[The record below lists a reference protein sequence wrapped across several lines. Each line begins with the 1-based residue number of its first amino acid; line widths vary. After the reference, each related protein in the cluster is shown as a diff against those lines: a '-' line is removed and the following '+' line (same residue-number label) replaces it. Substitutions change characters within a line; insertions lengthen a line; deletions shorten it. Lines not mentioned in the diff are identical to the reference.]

1 MVIINIIGAI
11 NIASF
16 FVEIFMIIKTIMKND
31 DEYSYYLRN
40 INDPPEKLYCLGNTE
55 LLRERC
61 ISIVGTRKST
71 PKGDYIAKTISQ
83 NLSKQGYVIVS
94 GLAMGI
100 DRQAHLG
107 AIKNN
112 CRTICVLGSG
122 FKNLYPKENYELF
135 NYIITN
141 GGLAISEYG
150 PNEKATPDK
159 FPMRNRIISGL
170 SESII
175 VVEAGLKSG
184 SLITAELGME
194 QGRSIYA
201 IPGDIFSKNHKGT
214 NWLIL
219 NGATPLISIEK
230 NIYL

>member
-1 MVIINIIGAI
+1 MN
-11 NIASF
+11 
-16 FVEIFMIIKTIMKND
+16 IKTIMKND
-31 DEYSYYLRN
+31 DEYPYYLRN
-40 INDPPEKLYCLGNTE
+40 ISNPPRKLYCLGNIE
-55 LLRERC
+55 LLRQRC
-61 ISIVGTRKST
+61 VSIVGTRKST
-71 PKGDYIAKTISQ
+71 NKGNYIAKTISQ
-83 NLSKQGYVIVS
+83 NLSLQGYVIVS

-122 FKNLYPKENYELF
+122 FKDLYPKENKKLF
-135 NYIITN
+135 NYIITK

-150 PNEKATPDK
+150 PTEKATPDK

-175 VVEAGLKSG
+175 VVEAGLSSG
-184 SLITAELGME
+184 SLITAELGIE
-194 QGRSIYA
+194 QGRNIYA
-201 IPGDIFSKNHKGT
+201 VPGDIFSDNYKGT
-214 NWLIL
+214 NKLIL
-219 NGATPLISIEK
+219 NGATPIISIEK